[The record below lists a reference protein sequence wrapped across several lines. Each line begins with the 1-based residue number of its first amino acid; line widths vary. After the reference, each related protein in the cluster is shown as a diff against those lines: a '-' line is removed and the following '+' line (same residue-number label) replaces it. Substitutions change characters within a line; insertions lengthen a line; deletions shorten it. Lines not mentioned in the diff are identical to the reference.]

1 MEKQQAKTTKLLADL
16 NDQLGVLSKEL
27 GELDSNFKEKNEELT
42 GLQTQAALMEKRL
55 AAASKL
61 ITGLTGERTRWTSDI
76 GELNNS
82 KVQLV
87 GDCLLAASFL
97 SYAGA
102 FTSDFRAG
110 MIYETFAEKV
120 LTAASFDLRCDS
132 SRITRS
138 PHAGRLIKH
147 PRLVELQ
154 PRVIFIF

>member
-1 MEKQQAKTTKLLADL
+1 MFTRPCGWVQSTPCE
-16 NDQLGVLSKEL
+16 
-27 GELDSNFKEKNEELT
+27 
-42 GLQTQAALMEKRL
+42 RL

-76 GELNNS
+76 GALNDS

-110 MIYETFAEKV
+110 MIYETFAKKV
-120 LTAASFDLRCDS
+120 CCGVR
-132 SRITRS
+132 
-138 PHAGRLIKH
+138 
-147 PRLVELQ
+147 
-154 PRVIFIF
+154 

>member
-1 MEKQQAKTTKLLADL
+1 MKAKVRDMEKQQAKTTKLLADL

-120 LTAASFDLRCDS
+120 
-132 SRITRS
+132 
-138 PHAGRLIKH
+138 
-147 PRLVELQ
+147 
-154 PRVIFIF
+154 